1 MKQQLLICGVLAIVL
16 SACGG
21 SQSKTATPAP
31 NAGEN
36 AAPGAPSVPAPVAKT
51 LTQTELNQILVTA
64 RDQVAANQLNEAQAT
79 LEGGLLHESNDDF
92 RYFVRYNLGV
102 LAERKG
108 AYTEAMRH
116 FEKAQII
123 KPKLGAPVLALAQLY
138 TRQGQASAGIDLA
151 RSALNAH
158 PKSTSLR
165 NTLNRLLVVSNREL
179 DSVISTSKKILVQD
193 ENNAEAMLNLAIAY
207 QTQER
212 HDMALDVLKR
222 AEADFKGMRSDLL
235 WRKAKSLLALDQQ
248 VSARAIL
255 VEATASPETAT
266 PELHNLLGLLD
277 LQAGNG
283 SAAEANFRAALKYS
297 PDMISACVNLSHALK
312 QEQKYDEALSTLN
325 NCSDRSGGQVDM
337 LYNLGILY
345 LDGKFT
351 RIKGLKQVE
360 RAKTYFQEFLE
371 KSSDEA
377 RKKLAMTYLGES
389 EKRIKYENKKIE
401 LKARAKKREEA
412 RKVREAAEAN
422 DESSNSDA
430 EGVSEDDASD
440 GGDDA
445 SVDSEGDDDDQ

>member
-1 MKQQLLICGVLAIVL
+1 
-16 SACGG
+16 
-21 SQSKTATPAP
+21 
-31 NAGEN
+31 
-36 AAPGAPSVPAPVAKT
+36 
-51 LTQTELNQILVTA
+51 
-64 RDQVAANQLNEAQAT
+64 
-79 LEGGLLHESNDDF
+79 
-92 RYFVRYNLGV
+92 
-102 LAERKG
+102 
-108 AYTEAMRH
+108 MRH
-116 FEKAQII
+116 FEKAQIL
-123 KPKLGAPVLALAQLY
+123 KPELGAPVLALAQLY
-138 TRQGQASAGIDLA
+138 TRQGQARAGIDLA

-165 NTLNRLLVVSNREL
+165 NALNRLLVVSNQEL
-179 DSVISTSKKILVQD
+179 EAVISTSKKILVQD
-193 ENNAEAMLNLAIAY
+193 ENNAEAMLNMAIAY

-212 HDMALDVLKR
+212 HDMALDVLNR
-222 AEADFKGMRSDLL
+222 AQADFKGTRSDLL
-235 WRKAKSLLALDQQ
+235 WRKAKSFLALDQL
-248 VSARAIL
+248 VSARAVL
-255 VEATASPETAT
+255 TEATASPETAT

-277 LQAGNG
+277 LQAGNA

-312 QEQKYDEALSTLN
+312 AGQKYDEALSMLN

-371 KSSDEA
+371 KSGDEA

-412 RKVREAAEAN
+412 RKVREAAEAAEAPSN
-422 DESSNSDA
+422 PDE
-430 EGVSEDDASD
+430 EDASD
-440 GGDDA
+440 DSDDSKA
-445 SVDSEGDDDDQ
+445 ENEGDDDDQ